1 MSFFRNKVV
10 WVTGASSG
18 IGEALVHE
26 LVAKGAF
33 VILSAR
39 RESELVRVR
48 DEALRM
54 VKSKSTSDK
63 QIPDVV
69 GDKSNS
75 NNNKSNFDAN
85 ESSTKNENES
95 VESKNK
101 RESPEVHDKSA
112 HLADETT
119 FILPFDLTS
128 HAIFEDIVSKAIL
141 WRGHVDILINN
152 GGLSQRAFAH
162 ETSLEVEK
170 RIFDVNYFGTVEL
183 TRHLLP
189 HMIKRR
195 NGHISV
201 VSSVLGKMS
210 VPLAST
216 YCSSKHALH
225 GYFNAV
231 RAEVHQHNVKISLV
245 CPGYIKT
252 AVSINALKADGSNH
266 AILDQKQAK
275 GMDARKFSRIML
287 RKIAAG
293 REEFSI
299 GGIELAAIYLKRLF
313 PWLVS
318 RVIRT
323 IVPRSVKKR

>member
-1 MSFFRNKVV
+1 MSFFYNKVV

-26 LVAKGAF
+26 LVAKGAY

-48 DEALRM
+48 DEAPQLHIPESTSA
-54 VKSKSTSDK
+54 KNLTDTNGDIKNSSKSAKNHGSGETRIPTDSK
-63 QIPDVV
+63 QPH
-69 GDKSNS
+69 
-75 NNNKSNFDAN
+75 AA
-85 ESSTKNENES
+85 EN
-95 VESKNK
+95 
-101 RESPEVHDKSA
+101 
-112 HLADETT
+112 TY
-119 FILPFDLTS
+119 ILPFDLAN
-128 HAIFEDIVSKAIL
+128 HVIFEEVVAKAIL

-170 RIFDVNYFGTVEL
+170 RIFDVNYFGTIEL
-183 TRHLLP
+183 TRHLIP
-189 HMIKRR
+189 HMIKRKS
-195 NGHISV
+195 GHISV

-231 RAEVHQHNVKISLV
+231 RAEVHQHNVKISIV

-266 AILDQKQAK
+266 AILDQNQAK

-287 RKIAAG
+287 RKIASG

-299 GGIELAAIYLKRLF
+299 GGIELSAIYLKRLF

-318 RVIRT
+318 RVIRRL
-323 IVPRSVKKR
+323 VPKAVKRR

>member
-48 DEALRM
+48 DEA
-54 VKSKSTSDK
+54 
-63 QIPDVV
+63 
-69 GDKSNS
+69 NA
-75 NNNKSNFDAN
+75 DAN
-85 ESSTKNENES
+85 T
-95 VESKNK
+95 
-101 RESPEVHDKSA
+101 
-112 HLADETT
+112 L
-119 FILPFDLTS
+119 ILPFDLS
-128 HAIFEDIVSKAIL
+128 NHAIFEEIVAKAVL
-141 WRGHVDILINN
+141 WKGHIDILINN

-189 HMIKRR
+189 HMINRKS
-195 NGHISV
+195 GHISV

-210 VPLAST
+210 VPLRST

-225 GYFNAV
+225 GYFDAV
-231 RAEVHQHNVKISLV
+231 RAEVHQHNVKVSIV

-266 AILDQKQAK
+266 AILDQTQAK

-299 GGIELAAIYLKRLF
+299 GGIELAAIYLKRFF